1 MLLANDTYTCISFC
15 KTSFFD
21 KKKKTIVLFSL
32 QSIIRK
38 ESKYVCHFAQKGE
51 AIHIST
57 AIPTNFPLKS
67 KGMVK
72 KKTD

>member
-1 MLLANDTYTCISFC
+1 MLLANDTYNCISFC

-21 KKKKTIVLFSL
+21 RKNTILFSL

-51 AIHIST
+51 FIHIPT
-57 AIPTNFPLKS
+57 AIPTNFPLK
-67 KGMVK
+67 
-72 KKTD
+72 

>member
-1 MLLANDTYTCISFC
+1 MTLIIVLVFAKPVSLIEKN
-15 KTSFFD
+15 
-21 KKKKTIVLFSL
+21 IVLFSL
-32 QSIIRK
+32 RSIIRK

-51 AIHIST
+51 FIHIPT

>member
-1 MLLANDTYTCISFC
+1 MLLANDTYNCISFC
-15 KTSFFD
+15 KISFFD
-21 KKKKTIVLFSL
+21 KKIVLLSL

-38 ESKYVCHFAQKGE
+38 ESKYVCHFAQEGE
-51 AIHIST
+51 AILIST

-67 KGMVK
+67 KGRVK

>member
-1 MLLANDTYTCISFC
+1 MLLANDTYNCISFC
-15 KTSFFD
+15 KTRLFD
-21 KKKKTIVLFSL
+21 KKKNIVLFSL

-38 ESKYVCHFAQKGE
+38 ESKYVCHYAQKGDV
-51 AIHIST
+51 IHILT
-57 AIPTNFPLKS
+57 TIPTNFPLKS

>member
-1 MLLANDTYTCISFC
+1 MTLIIVLVFANPVSFIE
-15 KTSFFD
+15 KN
-21 KKKKTIVLFSL
+21 IVLFSL

-38 ESKYVCHFAQKGE
+38 ESKYVCYYAQKGDV
-51 AIHIST
+51 IHTLT

-67 KGMVK
+67 KGMAK

>member
-1 MLLANDTYTCISFC
+1 MTLIIVLVFAKPGSLIEKN
-15 KTSFFD
+15 
-21 KKKKTIVLFSL
+21 IVLFSL

-38 ESKYVCHFAQKGE
+38 ESKYVCHYAQKE
-51 AIHIST
+51 DMIHTPT

-67 KGMVK
+67 KGMMK